1 MLTLPAG
8 ICSVKLL
15 KIGTSGRL
23 GYLKL
28 TCRKSMSPLTSS
40 NVKPSLLPELIFDF
54 RSNKANMDAVDSLA
68 FLESEAKALV
78 SDIPVV
84 ANNKAKKTCET

>member
-1 MLTLPAG
+1 
-8 ICSVKLL
+8 
-15 KIGTSGRL
+15 
-23 GYLKL
+23 
-28 TCRKSMSPLTSS
+28 
-40 NVKPSLLPELIFDF
+40 
-54 RSNKANMDAVDSLA
+54 MDAVDSLA